1 MGEVKMQKTA
11 AALKALSGRY
21 GVTINELASHLE
33 LSRRSAYRML
43 ESLEGLGVRVETTMD
58 DDGVFRKKIDEAE
71 RKRWESGIPP
81 LELTVEEIIGLYLLK
96 GGETVFKGTEVEGAI
111 HAAFEKIEALLPADR
126 ARRKGVSLAPL
137 RSLFLSSSRFTK
149 DYSGKDELIAL
160 LAEAIIRRCRCTLR
174 YHAFRD
180 DTEKT
185 YGADPLHFFE
195 RDGGLY
201 LYVRKAKEGH
211 IRTLAVERIEEVK
224 PTEESFDYPADFD
237 PEAFMEQAFNL
248 VHDDPVDARIRF
260 AADQA
265 KYIRERRWAK
275 TQKVT
280 EKRDGSVVL
289 DIETSGLQEVK
300 RWVLSFGASATVI
313 SPRKLRDEVETE
325 LAKGLD
331 RYRKG
336 PRG

>member
-11 AALKALSGRY
+11 AALKALSGRH
-21 GVTINELASHLE
+21 GVTINELASHLNV
-33 LSRRSAYRML
+33 SRRSAYRML
-43 ESLEGLGVRVETTMD
+43 QSLEGLGVRVETIMD
-58 DDGVFRKKIDEAE
+58 DNGVFRKRIDEAE

-111 HAAFEKIEALLPADR
+111 RSAFEKIEA
-126 ARRKGVSLAPL
+126 L

-160 LAEAIIRRCRCTLR
+160 LADAIIRRRRCTFR
-174 YHAFRD
+174 YCAFRD
-180 DTEKT
+180 DTAKT
-185 YGADPLHFFE
+185 YDADPLHFFE

-224 PTEESFDYPADFD
+224 PTEASFDYPADFD

-248 VHDDPVDARIRF
+248 VHDDPVTAHIRF
-260 AADQA
+260 APDQA

-275 TQKVT
+275 TQKVN
-280 EKRDGSVVL
+280 EKSDGSVIL
-289 DIETSGLQEVK
+289 DIETSGFQEVK
-300 RWVLSFGASATVI
+300 RWVLSFGAAATVI
-313 SPRKLRDEVETE
+313 SPKKLRDEVEAE
-325 LAKGLD
+325 LAKSLD

-336 PRG
+336 PRE